1 MSGFHFQVKKQNWCH
16 LNNGTRQ
23 TLPPLQNPSAK
34 GAEYEAHSSTGPESS
49 AQGEKKKKIKLR
61 MQRGSPSRTEARR
74 RAVGPSGPSCRHR

>member
-1 MSGFHFQVKKQNWCH
+1 MSGFHFQVQKQNWCH

-34 GAEYEAHSSTGPESS
+34 EAEYEAHSSTGPESS
-49 AQGEKKKKIKLR
+49 AQGEKKKSKLR
-61 MQRGSPSRTEARR
+61 MQRGSPPRIEAGR